1 MVKEDSSYQSG
12 FGNGL
17 ARTFVQMEDGTI
29 YVTGNSKF
37 GRLVKNEFGLVEYE
51 YLLHNLPDSIDYKR
65 QIIWGALEHE
75 GNVIFYTPNF
85 VFSWDGEKFNN
96 VWKFSDYAG
105 GRASYGKIHAFSKA
119 GNTLYTRRW
128 GYGLYKLIDNKF
140 QYIKNSEFLS
150 QNRIE
155 LF

>member
-1 MVKEDSSYQSG
+1 ME
-12 FGNGL
+12 NGL
-17 ARTFVQMEDGTI
+17 ARTFVQMDDGTI

-96 VWKFSDYAG
+96 MEVF
-105 GRASYGKIHAFSKA
+105 
-119 GNTLYTRRW
+119 
-128 GYGLYKLIDNKF
+128 
-140 QYIKNSEFLS
+140 
-150 QNRIE
+150 
-155 LF
+155 

>member
-1 MVKEDSSYQSG
+1 M
-12 FGNGL
+12 
-17 ARTFVQMEDGTI
+17 I
-29 YVTGNSKF
+29 
-37 GRLVKNEFGLVEYE
+37 
-51 YLLHNLPDSIDYKR
+51 
-65 QIIWGALEHE
+65 
-75 GNVIFYTPNF
+75 IFYTPNF

-155 LF
+155 LFYETKKGDLLLFSRTIGAYILKKNGEFIKSTNTVLNDWLIENGVYVNDHLKPFSDGTIPIHSRGGI